1 MDSLPSSSSSHTR
14 RYHGFPS
21 FHGPD
26 VRKKFLSHLHNHFE
40 SKGIIAFK
48 DQSIERGHTIGPELV
63 QAIRESRVSI
73 VVLSKKYASSTWCLD
88 ELVEILKCKE
98 ASGQIVMTIF
108 YDVDPWEKKRWTEA
122 LAYVATIAGEHSL
135 NWEDEAAMIEKI
147 VMDVSKKLD
156 VTLSRDF
163 EWMVGMEAHLKKL
176 NSILCLEYDKVKMIG
191 IWGPAGIGKTTIA
204 RALYDQLSGS
214 FPFIC
219 FMGSYT
225 SIMGVDEHDSKLLL
239 QNKLLSK
246 ILNRSDMSVNHLGAI
261 KEWLHD
267 KRVFIILDDVD
278 DLEKLET
285 LAKERTWFG
294 LGSRI
299 IVTTEDKK
307 ILKAHGINDI
317 YHVDFP
323 SEKEALEI
331 LCLSA
336 FKQSY
341 VQDGFEE
348 LANKVAEFC
357 GNLPLGLCIVGSSLR
372 GESKDEWELQLSR
385 IETSLDRKVEDILR
399 VGYDRLSDKAQSLFL
414 HITCFFFDGKDVD
427 YVTAM
432 LADTTLDVKN
442 GLKILAEKSLIYIS
456 FHGLIG
462 MHYLLQ
468 QLGKQIV
475 LQQSNEPGKRQFLVE
490 FEEIR
495 DVLKNETGTG
505 SVIGISFDMYKIG
518 KLFISKGA
526 FKGMRNLKF
535 LRIYNGK
542 VTLLEDMEYLPHLR
556 LLHWDTYPRKSLP
569 PTFDPELL
577 VELHMPNSNLEKLWG
592 GIQPLANLMK
602 IDLTLSSNL
611 KEIPNLLKATSLET
625 LQLSSCKSLLELPS
639 SISNLHKLKKLSV
652 RGCYAIEV
660 IPTNINLALLE
671 EVDMGYCS
679 SLRTFPDLSSN
690 IYRLDVSSTKIE
702 DVPSPVVGRWSH
714 LRRLNIGDSSL
725 KRLAHLPKM
734 VRNLDLRNTDIRKIP
749 DCVIG
754 LHHLEYLT
762 VKNCQKLVSIP
773 GLAPSL
779 ESLNANNCQSLKR
792 VYPYFYNPIRE
803 LMFYNCLDL
812 DEEARRRIIQQS
824 FYEHI
829 CLPGREIPAEF
840 THKAL
845 GTSITI
851 PLAPDGEGNFVVA
864 RGFKACVLLSKTY
877 RRFDITCCIRSKRG
891 VLINEVCSF
900 GLASSGLYSLCLSTH
915 LYIFGE
921 ELFQQSVCHDE
932 VDLNTSEVHFEF
944 TVDMYDNCEILECG
958 VKILTE
964 ETEGITISSKGG

>member
-1 MDSLPSSSSSHTR
+1 MERMIVWVAPEDGWSKMNTDGASQGNPGLATAGGVLRNSAREWCGGFTLNIGRCSALLAELWGVYYGLYTAWEHRVTRLVLEVDSSLLVGFLTTEIGDSHPLSFLVRFCHAFISRDWIVQVTHVYREANRLADGLANYAFSLPL
-14 RYHGFPS
+14 GF
-21 FHGPD
+21 H
-26 VRKKFLSHLHNHFE
+26 
-40 SKGIIAFK
+40 AF
-48 DQSIERGHTIGPELV
+48 
-63 QAIRESRVSI
+63 VSVPI
-73 VVLSKKYASSTWCLD
+73 VVDS
-88 ELVEILKCKE
+88 ILRD
-98 ASGQIVMTIF
+98 
-108 YDVDPWEKKRWTEA
+108 DVVGTTVPRP
-122 LAYVATIAGEHSL
+122 IRM
-135 NWEDEAAMIEKI
+135 EDEAAMIEKI

-219 FMGSYT
+219 FMGELKGSYT

-611 KEIPNLLKATSLET
+611 KEIPNLSKATSLET

-652 RGCYAIEV
+652 RGCYALEV

-702 DVPSPVVGRWSH
+702 DVPSPVVGRWSP
-714 LRRLNIGDSSL
+714 SSRVSYRQ
-725 KRLAHLPKM
+725 KLPKAG
-734 VRNLDLRNTDIRKIP
+734 VNSRSCPFAR
-749 DCVIG
+749 
-754 LHHLEYLT
+754 
-762 VKNCQKLVSIP
+762 VSKCKQLSITQ
-773 GLAPSL
+773 
-779 ESLNANNCQSLKR
+779 ESLSIFLQPNKR
-792 VYPYFYNPIRE
+792 THVLQLFG
-803 LMFYNCLDL
+803 
-812 DEEARRRIIQQS
+812 
-824 FYEHI
+824 
-829 CLPGREIPAEF
+829 PG
-840 THKAL
+840 
-845 GTSITI
+845 
-851 PLAPDGEGNFVVA
+851 
-864 RGFKACVLLSKTY
+864 
-877 RRFDITCCIRSKRG
+877 
-891 VLINEVCSF
+891 
-900 GLASSGLYSLCLSTH
+900 
-915 LYIFGE
+915 
-921 ELFQQSVCHDE
+921 
-932 VDLNTSEVHFEF
+932 
-944 TVDMYDNCEILECG
+944 
-958 VKILTE
+958 
-964 ETEGITISSKGG
+964 